1 QPRAARLPRPHR
13 PSSRPRR
20 PQPGLGARNCPRL
33 RHHLLGRLRAHG
45 DRPSPGASPPTPEQA
60 PACDLGKEQRMTLAT
75 QTLYDWLLFLH
86 VLAAMVWVGGGV
98 MLAAV
103 AARVLRDP
111 DPAAVGRF
119 TASLRSLGPLVLA
132 PATVAVLGLGIGL
145 VVDSD
150 AWDFGQ
156 LWLQLGLALFAA
168 AFLIGAVWQSRTA
181 LAATR

>member
-1 QPRAARLPRPHR
+1 
-13 PSSRPRR
+13 
-20 PQPGLGARNCPRL
+20 
-33 RHHLLGRLRAHG
+33 
-45 DRPSPGASPPTPEQA
+45 
-60 PACDLGKEQRMTLAT
+60 MTLAT

-98 MLAAV
+98 MLAAI

-181 LAATR
+181 LAATRAAEPGRAAPRWRRHARPSTTTTAKRADSSGAGRGATA

>member
-1 QPRAARLPRPHR
+1 
-13 PSSRPRR
+13 
-20 PQPGLGARNCPRL
+20 
-33 RHHLLGRLRAHG
+33 
-45 DRPSPGASPPTPEQA
+45 
-60 PACDLGKEQRMTLAT
+60 MTLAT

-98 MLAAV
+98 MLAAI

-168 AFLIGAVWQSRTA
+168 AFLIGAVWQSGTA
-181 LAATR
+181 LAATRAAERDNNGEARRQLRRWSWGYRLIVLLLVAAAWDMTTKPGL